1 MMSIK
6 SVKGTY
12 FDGETA
18 FDHEVVVEFQ
28 TGWLNFS
35 GPTVPAK
42 RWSIAGLHPIDPPN
56 EGQPFRLSHDEAIGA
71 RLIIRDQTFI
81 DAANPELR
89 GHYGVRHMKQVAY
102 WTIGGL
108 AAVAALGWFTLTF
121 LPGQIAGLIPNQ
133 WRENTG
139 KAMETSVVGS
149 TTKACNNAD
158 GVNAMGKLVAAIAEG
173 DPNIPPLQVNV
184 YDIPIMNAFAVSGG
198 RVIFTRELIERADNA
213 EEVAGV
219 LAHEIGHV
227 ANLHPEEQ
235 LVRLSGLQLLMSI
248 VTGSNGGDM
257 VTNLAGMAAILRY
270 SREAEREAD
279 TYARETLTK
288 AKINTLGFKTF
299 FEKLL
304 KFDRPLVGSEEKSA
318 LDRIG
323 SALNTHPDTEDRI
336 KAIQP
341 LPAGITPVKLL
352 TDDEWQAL
360 KAICK

>member
-1 MMSIK
+1 M
-6 SVKGTY
+6 SVKATY

-18 FDHEVVVEFQ
+18 LDHDVEVELQ
-28 TGWLNFS
+28 SGWLNFS

-42 RWSIAGLHPIDPPN
+42 RWSIAGLHPIDPPT

-71 RLIIRDQTFI
+71 RLIIRDQAFI
-81 DAANPELR
+81 DGILAANPELR

-102 WTIGGL
+102 WTVGGL

-121 LPGQIAGLIPNQ
+121 LPGQLAGLIPNE

-139 KAMETSVVGS
+139 KAMEASVVGE
-149 TTKACNNAD
+149 TTKACSNPA

-173 DPNIPPLQVNV
+173 DPNIPPLKVNV

-235 LVRLSGLQLLMSI
+235 LVRVSGLQLLVSV

-257 VTNLAGMAAILRY
+257 VTNLAGFAAILRY

-288 AKINTLGFKTF
+288 ARINTLGFKTF

-304 KFDRPLVGSEEKSA
+304 KYDRPSIAPDEKSA

-323 SALNTHPDTEDRI
+323 SALNTHPDTQDRI
-336 KAIQP
+336 KAIEP

-352 TDDEWQAL
+352 TDEEWKAL
-360 KAICK
+360 QSICK